1 MTIGLIALLVLLA
14 GDVIE
19 QAANGFT
26 SRNVVSMS
34 APIDDV
40 YDALTNELPAW
51 WDAAHTYTG
60 DARNLS
66 LNAAAGGCFCE
77 QLPGGGS
84 VQHLEVVYVEPNRIL
99 RLRGGLGPLQPLG
112 VEGSLT
118 FSLEPAGDET
128 RVTLTYAV
136 GGFYSGGLD
145 TLAAPVD
152 SVLGGQ
158 LVSLKSFV
166 ER

>member
-1 MTIGLIALLVLLA
+1 MIIGLIALLVLLA

-26 SRNVVSMS
+26 SRNSASMS
-34 APIDDV
+34 APIDEV

-51 WDAAHTYTG
+51 WDVAHTYTG

-66 LNAAAGGCFCE
+66 LNATAGGCFCE

-84 VQHLEVVYVEPNRIL
+84 VQHLEVVYVEPDRIL
-99 RLRGGLGPLQPLG
+99 RFRGGLGPLQALG
-112 VEGSLT
+112 VDGSLT
-118 FSLEPAGDET
+118 FSLEPVGDET
-128 RVTLTYAV
+128 QVTLTYAV
-136 GGFYSGGLD
+136 GGYYSGGLD

-152 SVLGGQ
+152 SVLKGQ
-158 LVSLKSFV
+158 LASLKSFV
-166 ER
+166 EE

>member
-1 MTIGLIALLVLLA
+1 MTIGLIALSVLLA

-26 SRNVVSMS
+26 SRNSASMS
-34 APIDDV
+34 APIDEV
-40 YDALTNELPAW
+40 YDALVNELPAW

-66 LNAAAGGCFCE
+66 LNATAGGCFCE

-84 VQHLEVVYVEPNRIL
+84 VQHLEVVYVEPDRIL
-99 RLRGGLGPLQPLG
+99 RFRGGLGPLQALG
-112 VEGSLT
+112 VDGSLT

-128 RVTLTYAV
+128 QVTLTYAV
-136 GGFYSGGLD
+136 GGYYPGGLD

-152 SVLGGQ
+152 SVLKGQ
-158 LVSLKSFV
+158 LASLKSFV
-166 ER
+166 EE